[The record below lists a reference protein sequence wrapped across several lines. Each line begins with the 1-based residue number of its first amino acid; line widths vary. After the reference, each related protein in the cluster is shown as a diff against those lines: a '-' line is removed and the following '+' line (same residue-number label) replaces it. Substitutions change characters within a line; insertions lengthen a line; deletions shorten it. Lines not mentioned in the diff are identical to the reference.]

1 MILLEYQN
9 LKVFL
14 QKFTLQ
20 SGRKKLLGLKKLK
33 ILYCGHVI
41 IMILLERKLN
51 QKELRIEKEIKK
63 KVVNYKLKSLQS
75 FDPNDIT
82 QSESFKYKTKI
93 AGKTFAADNT
103 KDVKIA
109 FPLKYLSSFW
119 RTLGMP
125 LINCELGLI
134 NMLFPLQLE

>member
-14 QKFTLQ
+14 QKVTLQ

-33 ILYCGHVI
+33 ILYRGHVI

-63 KVVNYKLKSLQS
+63 KVVNYK
-75 FDPNDIT
+75 FT
-82 QSESFKYKTKI
+82 EF
-93 AGKTFAADNT
+93 
-103 KDVKIA
+103 
-109 FPLKYLSSFW
+109 
-119 RTLGMP
+119 
-125 LINCELGLI
+125 
-134 NMLFPLQLE
+134 

>member
-14 QKFTLQ
+14 QKVTLQ
-20 SGRKKLLGLKKLK
+20 SGWKKLLGLKKLK
-33 ILYCGHVI
+33 ILYRGHVI

-51 QKELRIEKEIKK
+51 QKELRIEREIKK
-63 KVVNYKLKSLQS
+63 KVVNYKFTQS